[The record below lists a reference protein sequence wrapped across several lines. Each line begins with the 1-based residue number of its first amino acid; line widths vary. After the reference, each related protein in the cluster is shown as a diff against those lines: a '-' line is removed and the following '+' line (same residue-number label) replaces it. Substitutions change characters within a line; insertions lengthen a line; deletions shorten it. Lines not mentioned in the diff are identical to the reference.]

1 MKLDDFIELLTTV
14 EFSQHVYGNQDKD
27 GKYIHLRKLIVLI
40 NQGVRELHSRFLI
53 KKGIV
58 YLSVNSELATRYPI
72 RDDAPYLL
80 TSDVPLNT
88 VKVLEVFTDKG
99 MMCSL
104 NKVHRYTND
113 CMINPL
119 EVALITPDTLEF
131 KKHKGHYKVIVQRSG
146 EVIPK
151 DIEDISKY
159 DIDLPEDYIT
169 ALTYNIAARM
179 FAVSPPLDGYAAAY
193 SPSVMYKK
201 KYEEECAR
209 LINDGIYIDATPNE
223 EQKFFDSQLP

>member
-88 VKVLEVFTDKG
+88 V
-99 MMCSL
+99 
-104 NKVHRYTND
+104 
-113 CMINPL
+113 
-119 EVALITPDTLEF
+119 
-131 KKHKGHYKVIVQRSG
+131 RSW
-146 EVIPK
+146 
-151 DIEDISKY
+151 KY
-159 DIDLPEDYIT
+159 LQT
-169 ALTYNIAARM
+169 KA
-179 FAVSPPLDGYAAAY
+179 
-193 SPSVMYKK
+193 
-201 KYEEECAR
+201 
-209 LINDGIYIDATPNE
+209 
-223 EQKFFDSQLP
+223 